1 MPAELCSAEVEL
13 KVEFYD
19 VDALRVV
26 WHGHYIKYLEK
37 ARCALMEAL
46 GFSYNEM
53 AAAGFAW
60 PIVSLHLKYVR
71 PLQYNQRFTVRAS
84 LLEYAHRIRIAYRII
99 DQASGKTLNK
109 AETIQMAYD
118 LSAGAGLLI
127 SPLCLTQAVEAALA
141 RRGKDS

>member
-1 MPAELCSAEVEL
+1 MPAELFSAEVEL

>member
-1 MPAELCSAEVEL
+1 MPAELFSAEVEL

-127 SPLCLTQAVEAALA
+127 SPLCLTQAVEAALT